1 MGQINVLQ
9 LMAFFM
15 QQYNIRI
22 IFFEVVQVYF
32 SRFQDYRKIL
42 IKGIK

>member
-1 MGQINVLQ
+1 MNVQQ

-22 IFFEVVQVYF
+22 ISFKVVQVYF
-32 SRFQDYRKIL
+32 SGFQDYRKIW
-42 IKGIK
+42 IKGIKWDY